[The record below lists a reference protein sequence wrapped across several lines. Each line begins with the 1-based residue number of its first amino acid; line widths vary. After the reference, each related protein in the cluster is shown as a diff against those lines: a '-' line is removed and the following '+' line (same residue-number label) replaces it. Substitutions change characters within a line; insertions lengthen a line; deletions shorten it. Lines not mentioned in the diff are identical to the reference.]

1 MMEEEAMRK
10 IRRAK
15 FRPIPEEDYADSPK
29 AKTFVNEVPK
39 ESGLG
44 RIYSY
49 RYKDQKAEKAIDDW
63 WPDPKKHLPEDHHLR
78 TGEPAPKFDHTF
90 EDPNA
95 VPQSEIDEL
104 MSTAPDF
111 KSGYRRITP
120 KQWKPSQKSTSGGY
134 TGFTKVKVPEST
146 GFTKIKVPKF
156 TGLNGL
162 KLPSKPQVKKKVKG
176 DVDLFGPTK
185 TQFIPP
191 KYLDR
196 ETKGFDPLRGIPKG
210 ITRNELGLVP
220 KYLKRPEDK
229 PKLKKSY
236 GAPKPGTKFIY
247 PEKGGPYSNQQQ
259 EQLRKSDTQV
269 GGAGLRL
276 KSMATIGALGAGA
289 MGLGKFLPKRPKYT
303 TRGTPN
309 PKDPMNRILH
319 TPPIPKQLRSYN
331 NILRNPKTNVPR
343 LNPKTPKSV
352 RAEDYVTRRTAKELY
367 KRIFPRRKY
376 DGKIVKTPK
385 KVLRKFQNRK
395 K

>member
-1 MMEEEAMRK
+1 MARK

-49 RYKDQKAEKAIDDW
+49 RYKDQKSDDDF
-63 WPDPKKHLPEDHHLR
+63 WPDPKRYLPKDHHLR
-78 TGEPAPKFDHTF
+78 TGKPAPKFDHTF

-104 MSTAPDF
+104 MSGTPDF

-120 KQWKPSQKSTSGGY
+120 KQWKPSQKSTSSY
-134 TGFTKVKVPEST
+134 TGFTKVKVPDST
-146 GFTKIKVPKF
+146 GFTKVKVPKF

-162 KLPSKPQVKKKVKG
+162 KLPSKPVKKKVKG
-176 DVDLFGPTK
+176 EVDLFGPTK
-185 TQFIPP
+185 TKFIPP
-191 KYLDR
+191 TYLDR
-196 ETKGFDPLRGIPKG
+196 DTKGFDTGVPKG
-210 ITRNELGLVP
+210 ITRKDLGL
-220 KYLKRPEDK
+220 KDK

-236 GAPKPGTKFIY
+236 GVPKPGAKFI
-247 PEKGGPYSNQQQ
+247 PKKGGPYSNEQH
-259 EQLRKSDTQV
+259 EQLRKSDAQV

-276 KSMATIGALGAGA
+276 KSMAAIGALGAGA
-289 MGLGKFLPKRPKYT
+289 IGLGKILPRLGKMLPKRPRYRTK
-303 TRGTPN
+303 GTPN
-309 PKDPMNRILH
+309 PKDPMNIIH
-319 TPPIPKQLRSYN
+319 TPPIPKLLKRPVKTTA
-331 NILRNPKTNVPR
+331 PK
-343 LNPKTPKSV
+343 LKTPKSM

-385 KVLRKFQNRK
+385 KVLKKFQNRK